1 MNERHRVSGAVFH
14 RFLHKNFKIMPLI
27 LVWRSGMIL
36 ALF

>member
-1 MNERHRVSGAVFH
+1 MNERHRKRGAVFH

-27 LVWRSGMIL
+27 SGGKSDMIH